1 MAVTYAGTKTETGE
15 YAEIVQE
22 IYADSP
28 TFRGETIELVEGHKS
43 GMDIYESSATITF
56 TAANYGAVTTDN
68 VILKAQKSVVN
79 LNTFNAEGII
89 DESSLKE
96 KGTRF
101 MRSMKAGAY
110 NVVSDEFDKKV
121 LIQVQPA
128 IGAKLE
134 SWVWNGATT
143 ATKTAIAALVPGAGQ
158 GSISAGAQALVA
170 AMPVTLFDSV
180 PARMLYNDSQSKT
193 VAGNGLGEYLKVA
206 SPAAV
211 TTATIVAEYVKIY
224 NTIPDDVL
232 VMTGDDAPII
242 YAPKAHYKL
251 IKNVNKVQGVALQE
265 NFVGTSFNDM
275 YFNDVKIIFVDLVGF
290 AIVAQKKNIMLVM
303 DLLSDSSQLIIE
315 KEANASTRRIVK
327 LINSMATW
335 VVKQKW
341 NVLYNG

>member
-1 MAVTYAGTKTETGE
+1 MAVTYTGTKTETGE

-43 GMDIYESSATITF
+43 GLDIYESSAEITF
-56 TAANYGAVTTDN
+56 TAANYGAVTADN
-68 VILKAQKSVVN
+68 VNLKAQKSIVN
-79 LNTFNAEGII
+79 LKTFNVEGII
-89 DESSLKE
+89 DEISL

-101 MRSMKAGAY
+101 ERSMKAGAY
-110 NVVSDEFDKKV
+110 NVVSDEFDQKV

-128 IGAKLE
+128 VGEKLE

-143 ATKTAIAALVPGAGQ
+143 ATKASIAALTPGAGQ

-170 AMPVTLFDSV
+170 AMPVTLFDSI
-180 PARMLYNDSQSKT
+180 PATMLYNDSQSKT
-193 VAGNGLGEYLKVA
+193 VPGAGLGDYLKVP
-206 SPAAV
+206 SPATI

-224 NTIPDDVL
+224 NAIPDKVL

-251 IKNVNKVQGVALQE
+251 IKSVNRVQGAALQE
-265 NFVGTSFNDM
+265 NFVGNSFNDM
-275 YFNDVKIIFVDLVGF
+275 SFNDVKIIFVDLVGF
-290 AIVAQKKNIMLVM
+290 SIVAQKKNLKLVM

-315 KEANASTRRIVK
+315 KEANASTRRILK
-327 LINSMATW
+327 LINSMTTW
-335 VVKQKW
+335 VVKQKY

>member
-1 MAVTYAGTKTETGE
+1 MAVTYVGSKTENVE
-15 YAEIVQE
+15 YAEIIQE

-28 TFRGETIELVEGHKS
+28 TFRGETIEIVEGHKS
-43 GMDIYESSATITF
+43 GMDIYESSASITF

-68 VILKAQKSVVN
+68 ISLKAQKSVVN

-89 DESSLKE
+89 DESSLK
-96 KGTRF
+96 GTRF
-101 MRSMKAGAY
+101 QRSMKAGAY
-110 NVVSDEFDKKV
+110 NVVSDEFDQKV

-143 ATKTAIAALVPGAGQ
+143 TTKTAIAALVPGAGQ

-180 PARMLYNDSQSKT
+180 PVRMLYNDSQSKT
-193 VAGNGLGEYLKVA
+193 VPGAGLGDYLKVD

-211 TTATIVAEYVKIY
+211 TTSTIVAEYVKIY
-224 NTIPDDVL
+224 NRIPDEVL

-251 IKNVNKVQGVALQE
+251 IKSVNNVQGVALQE
-265 NFVGTSFNDM
+265 NFVGNSFNDM

-315 KEANASTRRIVK
+315 KEANASTRRILK